1 MSPFMYSIKKNISN
15 NYTTKVDEKREE
27 IDLYLISDQEHCIC
41 EKFFYFAKKGTKCCR
56 HEHTDLYN
64 NMSTSDFQ
72 FRVSLYI
79 MIYNNKKSRK

>member
-41 EKFFYFAKKGTKCCR
+41 EKFIYFAKKGQNVADTNIR
-56 HEHTDLYN
+56 I
-64 NMSTSDFQ
+64 
-72 FRVSLYI
+72 YI
-79 MIYNNKKSRK
+79 II